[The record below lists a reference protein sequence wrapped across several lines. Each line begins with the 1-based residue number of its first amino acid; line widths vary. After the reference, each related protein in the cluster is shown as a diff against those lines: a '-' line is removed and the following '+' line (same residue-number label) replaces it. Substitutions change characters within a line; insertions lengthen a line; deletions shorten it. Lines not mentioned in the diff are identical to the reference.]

1 MKLHRFEHL
10 NLTCRDLETTQQF
23 YQTLFPDWQVRAYGV
38 GPTGDR
44 WVHFGND
51 QVYLALN
58 HDPGSQ
64 RTQQPYEGAGIN
76 HVGFVI
82 DDGEAF
88 KALLA
93 TNNIEFYTMTSPETR
108 HRIYVSDPDGNEIE
122 LVDYQETYGLR

>member
-10 NLTCRDLETTQQF
+10 NLTCRSLDTTQQF
-23 YQTLFPDWQVRAYGV
+23 YQTLFPDWRVRAQGV

-51 QVYLALN
+51 QVYLSLN
-58 HDPGSQ
+58 HDPASQ
-64 RTQQPYEGAGIN
+64 RTQQPYEGTGIN

-82 DDGEAF
+82 EDGEAF

-93 TNNIEFYTMTSPETR
+93 ANHIEFYTLTAPETR
-108 HRIYVSDPDGNEIE
+108 HRIYVSDPDGNEVE
-122 LVDYQETYGLR
+122 LVEYHSSYALR